1 MQQDLIV
8 HFFHARSFPELAAAV
23 RSKVPAVLERWE
35 KIIKEL
41 LPAADELT
49 RNQLRNALP
58 DTLEHLAKALETRDS
73 TPRAMLKDSQE
84 HGVCRFVQS
93 YNLAEL
99 LIEYDMLR
107 PILMEE
113 SARQLGRELA
123 LAEVIALN
131 MGVDLAARRSIL
143 VFVDHQR
150 RELASSA
157 NAQAKYLS
165 FMAHDVRGGLNAI
178 LLSAEVMR
186 QELEQDPK
194 YAQAVSD
201 VDTIRRNILDTV
213 ATMDRF
219 LKAEQLRS
227 GKIKPRC
234 EEIDLCRLAHDV
246 VLQFKQLALAKGLEL
261 EADAPESCRVMA
273 DRDLILLVL
282 QNLVQNAVKYTSRGK
297 VEVTVK
303 VGSAPKGTTIRVKD
317 EGPGMAADRL
327 EQLFSPFVR
336 GETRS
341 GDGGVGLG
349 LFIARQAADVLGAT
363 LEAQSESGR
372 GTMFTLHL
380 PAGKE
385 SDGVTE

>member
-1 MQQDLIV
+1 MKQDLIV
-8 HFFHARSFPELAAAV
+8 HFFNARSFPELAAAV
-23 RSKVPAVLERWE
+23 RAKSPAVLERWE
-35 KIIKEL
+35 RIIKEL

-58 DTLEHLAKALETRDS
+58 DTLEHLAKALETQHS
-73 TPRAMLKDSQE
+73 TTKALLEDSQE

-93 YNLAEL
+93 YNLSEL
-99 LIEYDMLR
+99 LIEFDMLR

-113 SARQLGRELA
+113 TSRHLERELHVG
-123 LAEVIALN
+123 EVIALN

-143 VFVDHQR
+143 VFVDQQKQ
-150 RELASSA
+150 ELATSA

-219 LKAEQLRS
+219 LKAEQLRN
-227 GKIKPRC
+227 GKVKPKH
-234 EEIDLCRLAHDV
+234 EEVDLCRLVHDV
-246 VLQFKQLALAKGLEL
+246 VLQFKQQALAKGLEL
-261 EADAPESCRVMA
+261 EADAPESCMVTT

-282 QNLVQNAVKYTSRGK
+282 QNLLQNAVKYTSRGK
-297 VEVTVK
+297 VEVAV
-303 VGSAPKGTTIRVKD
+303 SAGRGTTIRVSD
-317 EGPGMAADRL
+317 QGPGIAAERL

-336 GETRS
+336 GEMRS

-363 LEAQSESGR
+363 LEAQSQAGR
-372 GTMFTLHL
+372 GTTFTLHL
-380 PAGKE
+380 PA
-385 SDGVTE
+385 

>member
-1 MQQDLIV
+1 MKQDLIV
-8 HFFHARSFPELAAAV
+8 QFFHARSFPELAAAV
-23 RSKVPAVLERWE
+23 RAKVPAVLARWE
-35 KIIKEL
+35 TVIKEL

-49 RNQLRNALP
+49 RNQLRDALP
-58 DTLEHLAKALETRDS
+58 DTLEHLAKALETQHS
-73 TPRAMLKDSQE
+73 SPKAMLQDSQE

-99 LIEYDMLR
+99 LIEFDMLR

-113 SARQLGRELA
+113 SARHLRRELA

-143 VFVDHQR
+143 VFVDHQN
-150 RELASSA
+150 RELATSA

-186 QELEQDPK
+186 QELEQDDK

-227 GKIKPRC
+227 GKVKPKH

-246 VLQFKQLALAKGLEL
+246 ALQFKQQALAKGVDLDV
-261 EADAPESCRVMA
+261 DAPDSCTVMT

-282 QNLVQNAVKYTSRGK
+282 QNLVQNAVKYTAKGK
-297 VEVTVK
+297 VELAVK
-303 VGSAPKGTTIRVKD
+303 VAAAAKGTTIRVTD
-317 EGPGMAADRL
+317 QGPGIAAERL

-363 LEAQSESGR
+363 LEAQSEAGR
-372 GTMFTLHL
+372 GTTFTLHL
-380 PAGKE
+380 PA
-385 SDGVTE
+385 